1 MSLNKSRKRLIRKYR
16 GYYNGRLLGLKIKT
30 ADDKEWTILS
40 PKVEEVDPD
49 SMVMEAGVID
59 ASVLSCDGIS
69 LANKE
74 ITISCNISKK
84 GFQKMKKILLVM
96 VCYDGLTKFYLHT
109 IRTGLALWFDLGQ
122 CDIF

>member
-1 MSLNKSRKRLIRKYR
+1 MSLNKTRKRLIRKYR

-30 ADDKEWTILS
+30 ADDKKWTILS
-40 PKVEEVDPD
+40 PKVEGVDPD

-74 ITISCNISKK
+74 ITISVNIPKNR
-84 GFQKMKKILLVM
+84 FQKMRNILRG
-96 VCYDGLTKFYLHT
+96 Y
-109 IRTGLALWFDLGQ
+109 
-122 CDIF
+122 

>member
-1 MSLNKSRKRLIRKYR
+1 MSLNKTRKRLIRKYR

-40 PKVEEVDPD
+40 PKVEEVDQD

-59 ASVLSCDGIS
+59 ASVLSYDGIS

-74 ITISCNISKK
+74 ITVSFGLSKK
-84 GFQKMKKILLVM
+84 GNRKL
-96 VCYDGLTKFYLHT
+96 
-109 IRTGLALWFDLGQ
+109 REALRGY
-122 CDIF
+122 